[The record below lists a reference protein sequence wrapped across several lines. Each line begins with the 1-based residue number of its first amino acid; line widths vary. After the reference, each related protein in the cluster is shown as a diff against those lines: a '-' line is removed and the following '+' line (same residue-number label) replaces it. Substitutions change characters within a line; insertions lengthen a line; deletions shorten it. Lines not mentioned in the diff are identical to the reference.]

1 MMDSE
6 SRIANKKARKIAK
19 HFTILI
25 NGKKIKIINYRFKKY
40 QDQFETG
47 QIVELISKIK
57 FPALPE
63 SAIIEIDRDGRRI
76 QIQGKRKC
84 GSYGPGNYIESFIV
98 NEINDNGAEQG
109 SGVNRRPFV

>member
-1 MMDSE
+1 MIDSE
-6 SRIANKKARKIAK
+6 SKIVNKKARKIAK
-19 HFTILI
+19 HFTIFI

-40 QDQFETG
+40 KDQFETG
-47 QIVELISKIK
+47 QIVELVSKIK

-76 QIQGKRKC
+76 QIQGKWKC
-84 GSYGPGNYIESFIV
+84 GFHEPGNYIESFVV

-109 SGVNRRPFV
+109 A